1 MSGMAALTG
10 EQLQW
15 GGAALATA
23 LGLAGVAGW
32 RAGGR
37 SSTTPGMASGRALE
51 KELGAKAARTGHG
64 PRNRPRLAQRL
75 ADSGN
80 KVDDPHQWGMFLG
93 AVDGRALYAQ
103 HEDSMAVVAI
113 PRTGKTMRIAVGLV
127 LDAPGAVLATST
139 KADLPLRTIL
149 ARARKGPVGVFD
161 PEDVAEM
168 PVSQQV
174 RWDPVAGCQDPDVA
188 IARGRAWA
196 AAAPM
201 KGTTNGDWFADRAA
215 TILASLLHAAALDG
229 RTMRDVA
236 RWAARLTTSEEPV
249 TILTHHPAAEPGWA
263 QKLAGQI
270 HSRSDTTA
278 GSIETTLSGLL
289 DPLASPR
296 VMDSVCPGPGDVV
309 LDVARLFRGRG
320 TLYLLSR
327 GGDGSA
333 APLVSM
339 LADHVITAAQAMSQ
353 SEPGGRLDPPLR
365 LVLDEAANI
374 APLPKLPELMA
385 DSGGR
390 GITTCAFFQSFAQM
404 RRRWG
409 PDGDKEIYD
418 SATIRLVLG
427 GLADDEALQRL
438 SHLCGQHRVK
448 RVSTS
453 RNRGGGHGSGG
464 SSTSTHTEWEPVMR
478 PDQIRELPDGHAL
491 MFYRSRRVARLVL
504 RGAWQRMDWAQLET
518 DYEAAT
524 ADRASGALR

>member
-1 MSGMAALTG
+1 MNGLAALST
-10 EQLQW
+10 EHLQW
-15 GGAALATA
+15 GGAALVTA
-23 LGLAGVAGW
+23 LGAAGVAGW

-37 SSTTPGMASGRALE
+37 GTTTPGMAAGRTLE
-51 KELGAKAARTGHG
+51 KELGAKAARKKHG
-64 PRNRPRLAQRL
+64 PRNRPQLAKQL
-75 ADSGN
+75 AEAGT
-80 KVDDPHQWGMFLG
+80 KVEDPNEWGMFLG
-93 AVDGRALYAQ
+93 VVDDRALYAQ

-113 PRTGKTMRIAVGLV
+113 PRAGKTMRIAVGLV
-127 LDAPGAVLATST
+127 LDAPGAVMATST
-139 KADLPLRTIL
+139 KADLPQRTIL
-149 ARARKGPVGVFD
+149 ARQRKGPVAVFD
-161 PEDVAEM
+161 PQDVAGWAE
-168 PVSQQV
+168 PV

-201 KGTTNGDWFADRAA
+201 KGTTNGDWFSDRAA
-215 TILASLLHAAALDG
+215 TILAGLLHAAAVDG

-236 RWAARLTTSEEPV
+236 RWASHLTTSEEPV
-249 TILTHHPAAEPGWA
+249 TILTHNPAAEPGWA
-263 QKLAGQI
+263 QKLSGQI

-278 GSIETTLSGLL
+278 GSIEATLSGLL
-289 DPLASPR
+289 DPLSSPR
-296 VMDSVCPGPGDVV
+296 VMDAVCPGTGDDV
-309 LDVARLFRGRG
+309 LDVARLIRDRG
-320 TLYLLSR
+320 TLYLLS
-327 GGDGSA
+327 GTGDGSA

-353 SEPGGRLDPPLR
+353 HEPGGRLDPPLR

-438 SHLCGQHRVK
+438 SNLCGQHRVK

-453 RNRGGGHGSGG
+453 RNRGGGRGAGG
-464 SSTSTHTEWEPVMR
+464 SSTSTHYEWEPVMR
-478 PDQIRELPDGHAL
+478 PDQIRELPDGQAL
-491 MFYRSRRVARLVL
+491 MFYRNRRVARLVL
-504 RGAWQRMDWAQLET
+504 RGAWQRTDWPQLET
-518 DYEAAT
+518 DYAA
-524 ADRASGALR
+524 AGARATRTVSP